1 MNSLFN
7 VRIYTNVSILNFLS
21 VNIEFIGHLLEKY
34 QNILVRVVI
43 EFDKFADWFM
53 LMNNFF
59 LYCLILLGIFFII
72 ILDLWGV

>member
-21 VNIEFIGHLLEKY
+21 VNSEFISHLIEKY

-43 EFDKFADWFM
+43 EFDKFAD
-53 LMNNFF
+53 
-59 LYCLILLGIFFII
+59 
-72 ILDLWGV
+72 

>member
-21 VNIEFIGHLLEKY
+21 VNTEFIGHLIEKY

-43 EFDKFADWFM
+43 EFDKFADW
-53 LMNNFF
+53 
-59 LYCLILLGIFFII
+59 
-72 ILDLWGV
+72 GVYYEWNM

>member
-43 EFDKFADWFM
+43 EFDKFAD
-53 LMNNFF
+53 
-59 LYCLILLGIFFII
+59 
-72 ILDLWGV
+72 

>member
-21 VNIEFIGHLLEKY
+21 VNTEFIGHLIEKY

-43 EFDKFADWFM
+43 EFDKFADWGLYADLFW
-53 LMNNFF
+53 FF
-59 LYCLILLGIFFII
+59 EFFYWLLF
-72 ILDLWGV
+72 LS